1 MDFFIR
7 PYKPGEEAYVADAH
21 RRVYSEEYHWG
32 EPFISYAMHI
42 PLAFAQ
48 KEPSAREGFWIA
60 ECDGRPVGSIML
72 CGTDDPELGQ
82 LRLFLVEKPY
92 RRQGMGKALTAVHL
106 DKARAAGYKRLM
118 LETAHPL
125 TEAIAHYEKL
135 GFRKVEETPNT
146 DWSLDG
152 DPVYEIKMRMDLRED

>member
-1 MDFFIR
+1 MDFIIR
-7 PYKPGEEAYVADAH
+7 PYRPGEEEYVADAH
-21 RRVYSEEYHWG
+21 RRVYSEEYRWG

-48 KEPSAREGFWIA
+48 KAPSPREGFWIA
-60 ECDGRPVGSIML
+60 EADGRPVGSIML
-72 CGTDDPELGQ
+72 CETDEPELGQ

-92 RRQGMGKALTAVHL
+92 RRGGIGKALTATL
-106 DKARAAGYKRLM
+106 LNKARAAGYRQLV

-125 TEAIAHYEKL
+125 TDAITHYEHL
-135 GFRKVEETPNT
+135 GFRKVEESPNT

-152 DPVYEIKMRMDLRED
+152 DTVYEIKMRMDLSEE